1 MANAPKSA
9 APKEEEG
16 GAEKKKLPIVRILVF
31 VLVAIALLG
40 AGFGSAL
47 LYAKLTNP
55 TEETPLAIV
64 IEKKGDAEAKAA
76 EAEAAAHAPK
86 PGQPQKVKESDLKAK
101 EGEKPAEGHGAPAAE
116 GHGAPPAHG
125 EAAPAGHEAPPNTKA
140 VPENEKFVTS
150 YYEFPT
156 PFTTNLKNS
165 RKFIQVGI
173 GVATQYDA
181 TVMENVKKHEL
192 AIRSEILAVLA
203 EQSEQDLSGAA
214 NRKRIQDL
222 LRDGINKVLMEM
234 EHFGGIENVFFTTM
248 VMQ

>member
-1 MANAPKSA
+1 MANAPKAA
-9 APKEEEG
+9 APKAEEG

-31 VLVAIALLG
+31 LLVAIALLG

-47 LYAKLTNP
+47 LYAKLTSSA
-55 TEETPLAIV
+55 EETPLAIV

-76 EAEAAAHAPK
+76 EAEAEAHAPK
-86 PGQPQKVKESDLKAK
+86 PGQPQKVKVGAAAPA
-101 EGEKPAEGHGAPAAE
+101 EGEKPADGHGAPAPDPHGEASAE
-116 GHGAPPAHG
+116 GH
-125 EAAPAGHEAPPNTKA
+125 EAAPNTKG
-140 VPENEKFVTS
+140 VPEEEKFVTS

-165 RKFIQVGI
+165 RKFIQVGL

-181 TVMENVKKHEL
+181 TVMANVKKHEL
-192 AIRSEILAVLA
+192 AIRSEILAILA
-203 EQSEQDLSGAA
+203 EQTEQDLSGIA

-234 EHFGGIENVFFTTM
+234 ERFGGIENVFFTTM

>member
-1 MANAPKSA
+1 MANAPKAA
-9 APKEEEG
+9 APKAEED

-31 VLVAIALLG
+31 LLVAIALLG

-47 LYAKLTNP
+47 LYAKLTSSA
-55 TEETPLAIV
+55 EETPLAII

-76 EAEAAAHAPK
+76 EAEAEAHAPK
-86 PGQPQKVKESDLKAK
+86 PGQPQKVKVGAPVPA
-101 EGEKPAEGHGAPAAE
+101 EGEKPADAHGAPAPDPHGEAPAE
-116 GHGAPPAHG
+116 GH
-125 EAAPAGHEAPPNTKA
+125 EAAANTKN
-140 VPENEKFVTS
+140 VPEEDKFVTS

-165 RKFIQVGI
+165 RKFIQVGL

-181 TVMENVKKHEL
+181 TVMANVKKHEL
-192 AIRSEILAVLA
+192 AIRSEILAILA
-203 EQSEQDLSGAA
+203 EQTEQDLSGIA

-234 EHFGGIENVFFTTM
+234 ERFGGIENVFFTTM

>member
-1 MANAPKSA
+1 MANAPKAA
-9 APKEEEG
+9 APKAEEG

-31 VLVAIALLG
+31 LLVAIALLG

-47 LYAKLTNP
+47 LYAKLTSSA
-55 TEETPLAIV
+55 EETPLAII

-76 EAEAAAHAPK
+76 EAEAEAKAPK
-86 PGQPQKVKESDLKAK
+86 PGEPQKVKVGAPAPV
-101 EGEKPAEGHGAPAAE
+101 EGEKSADTKGEVPAEGD
-116 GHGAPPAHG
+116 
-125 EAAPAGHEAPPNTKA
+125 EALPNTKSFP
-140 VPENEKFVTS
+140 VEEKFVTS

-165 RKFIQVGI
+165 RKFIQVGL

-192 AIRSEILAVLA
+192 AIRSEILAILA
-203 EQSEQDLSGAA
+203 EQTEQDLSGID

-234 EHFGGIENVFFTTM
+234 ERFGGIENVFFTTM

>member
-1 MANAPKSA
+1 MANAPKAA

-16 GAEKKKLPIVRILVF
+16 GAEKKKLPIVRILIF
-31 VLVAIALLG
+31 LLVGIALLV

-47 LYAKLTNP
+47 LYAKLTSP
-55 TEETPLAIV
+55 AEETPLAIV

-76 EAEAAAHAPK
+76 EAEAEAHAPK
-86 PGQPQKVKESDLKAK
+86 PGQPQKVKESDLKAA

-125 EAAPAGHEAPPNTKA
+125 EAPKEGEAAPNGKA
-140 VPENEKFVTS
+140 VPAEDKFVTS

-181 TVMENVKKHEL
+181 TVMANVKKHEL
-192 AIRSEILAVLA
+192 AIRSEILAILA
-203 EQSEQDLSGAA
+203 EQTEQDLSGIA

-234 EHFGGIENVFFTTM
+234 ERFGGIENVFFTTM

>member
-1 MANAPKSA
+1 MANAPKAA
-9 APKEEEG
+9 APKAEEG
-16 GAEKKKLPIVRILVF
+16 GAEKKKLPIVRILIF
-31 VLVAIALLG
+31 LLVAIALLG

-47 LYAKLTNP
+47 LYAKLTSSA
-55 TEETPLAIV
+55 EETPLAII

-76 EAEAAAHAPK
+76 EAEAEAHAPK
-86 PGQPQKVKESDLKAK
+86 PGQPQKVKVGAPVPA
-101 EGEKPAEGHGAPAAE
+101 EGEKPADAHGAPAPDPHGEAPAE
-116 GHGAPPAHG
+116 GH
-125 EAAPAGHEAPPNTKA
+125 EAAPNTKNF
-140 VPENEKFVTS
+140 PEEEKFVTS

-165 RKFIQVGI
+165 RKFIQVGL

-181 TVMENVKKHEL
+181 TVMANVKKHEL
-192 AIRSEILAVLA
+192 AIRSEILAILA
-203 EQSEQDLSGAA
+203 EQTEQDLSGIA

-234 EHFGGIENVFFTTM
+234 ERFGGIENVFFTTM